1 MKTWSYISLAII
13 TMLTPLAC
21 SSSEAMSNF
30 EATLSNDSD
39 KYCSPFVESDLVTC
53 IISINIKNITDVPQR
68 ISGTIY
74 GYADKKVY
82 KASVW
87 LANSIDTYE
96 DVLNPGETKGSV
108 VAFDI
113 PKGSTL
119 TKVFVGPTP
128 SLNKAIMTLTL
139 AFLAQEDVNDDQST
153 RSITEIKDY
162 TDEPTIIRAQEG
174 EELARNALNNGFII
188 LIEEDTYT
196 DLTYFCKENVPEGLF
211 DNPQGSGEEV
221 YAYTNFVV
229 GCINYLYREYKRTFG
244 KEIANP

>member
-1 MKTWSYISLAII
+1 
-13 TMLTPLAC
+13 MLTPLAC
-21 SSSEAMSNF
+21 TYSGAMSNF

-39 KYCSPFVESDLVTC
+39 KYCSPFAESDLVTC

-87 LANSIDTYE
+87 LANSIDMYE
-96 DVLNPGETKGSV
+96 DILNPGETKGSV
-108 VAFDI
+108 ITFDI

-119 TKVFVGPTP
+119 TKIFVGPTP
-128 SLNKAIMTLTL
+128 DLNSAIMVLTL
-139 AFLAQEDVNDDQST
+139 AFVAQEDVDNGQST
-153 RSITEIKDY
+153 RSTTEIQDY
-162 TDEPTIIRAQEG
+162 TDEPTTTRAQEG
-174 EELARNALNNGFII
+174 EELARNALNNGFFS
-188 LIEEDTYT
+188 LIEEDTYM
-196 DLTYFCKENVPEGLF
+196 DLANFCKDNVPEGLF
-211 DNPQGSGEEV
+211 DNPQGSGEET